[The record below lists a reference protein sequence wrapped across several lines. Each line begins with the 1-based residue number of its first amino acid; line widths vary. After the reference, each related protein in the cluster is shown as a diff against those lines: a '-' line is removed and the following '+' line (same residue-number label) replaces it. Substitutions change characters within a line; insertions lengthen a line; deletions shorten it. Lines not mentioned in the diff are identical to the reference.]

1 MDYPALDQI
10 ESLVRGLG
18 RMRDDLSAKL
28 TELSDA
34 KAKGVSDSGLVAVRV
49 RATGAIDAVR
59 VDPRA
64 MRMAS
69 ADLAEEFRQAATRAQ
84 AAAAAAAK
92 ERVRTLLEPL
102 PDQREPADRGY

>member
-1 MDYPALDQI
+1 MEYPALDQI
-10 ESLVRGLG
+10 ESLVKGLS

-28 TELSDA
+28 VELSEA
-34 KAKGVSDSGLVAVRV
+34 KAKGTSDSGLVAVRV
-49 RATGAIDAVR
+49 RANGAIDAVR

-69 ADLAEEFRQAATRAQ
+69 ADLAEEFRQAAVRAQ
-84 AAAAAAAK
+84 EAASAAAK

-102 PDQREPADRGY
+102 PDQRESTGRGY